1 MLFELRIEDQS
12 RLKESG
18 IGKAVMYLYK
28 HPKELRENKL
38 LAGKIINTWARPIF
52 SLSTDFKTVSKEERM
67 LRDEQMVQF
76 NKKAKLDEKQDDEQA
91 MRPGITMFISLKICG
106 G

>member
-1 MLFELRIEDQS
+1 
-12 RLKESG
+12 
-18 IGKAVMYLYK
+18 MYLYK

-91 MRPGITMFISLKICG
+91 MRPGKSNVYKSKDMRRVVY
-106 G
+106 

>member
-1 MLFELRIEDQS
+1 
-12 RLKESG
+12 
-18 IGKAVMYLYK
+18 MYLYK

-76 NKKAKLDEKQDDEQA
+76 NKRKQEEKQDEEQA
-91 MRPGITMFISLKICG
+91 LRPGETLLHFTNSTDPATMKVF
-106 G
+106 